1 MATMNN
7 ASGKRGGGKWL
18 WPLAGVLVVL
28 LAVGLYA
35 FAQSGDGG
43 VEARPI
49 VQVQRGPLTIS
60 VAEAGTLRASEQ
72 VILKSEVE
80 GQTTIIS
87 LVDEGTMVE
96 AGDLLIE
103 LDASPLEDQKLDQQI
118 RVQNAEAA
126 YIRARE
132 NLEVVRSQGQSD
144 VAEATLAYQFAQED
158 LTRYIDGEYPQKL
171 KEAESRITLANEE
184 LERAE
189 EKLKW
194 SQRLYDEKYISQTEL
209 EADRLSSNR
218 ARLDYDLAVTAR
230 DLLVEYT
237 HKRQVTEY
245 EANIEQTRMAL
256 DRVQRKARA
265 DVIQAEAD
273 LKAKEAE
280 FKQQQDRLTKIET
293 QITKTRIIS
302 PTSGMVVYATSAQG
316 SWRGNAEP
324 LDEGQQVRER
334 QELIYLPTAQNMIA
348 EVKVHESAMDKVQLG
363 MPAMITVDALPGRS
377 FTGKVTR
384 IAPLPDQVSAWLNP
398 DLKVYST
405 EIRLD
410 GDQTG
415 LRTGMSCRA
424 EILIERYPDA
434 LYVPIQ
440 SVVRVDGQATVFV
453 PRGRDAEQRAVEI
466 GLDNNR
472 MVHILAGLDAG
483 ERVLAAPPL
492 ASASTTGSSEADGQD
507 DAAEDESAIS
517 RDNGAERA
525 PAAQPRSPREG
536 GGAGDRAARPR
547 PSQQGGGA

>member
-1 MATMNN
+1 MATTTDR
-7 ASGKRGGGKWL
+7 RGGRRWL
-18 WPLAGVLVVL
+18 WPVAGVLIVL
-28 LAVGLYA
+28 LAVGWYA
-35 FAQSGDGG
+35 LAQAGDGG
-43 VEARPI
+43 VDARPI

-72 VILKSEVE
+72 VIIKSEVE

-87 LVDEGTMVE
+87 LVDEGTMVKE
-96 AGDLLIE
+96 GDLLIE
-103 LDASPLEDQKLDQQI
+103 LDASALQDQKLEQEI

-126 YIRARE
+126 FIRARE
-132 NLEVVRSQGQSD
+132 NLEVVKSQGLSD
-144 VAEATLAYQFAQED
+144 VAEAELAYQFAQED
-158 LTRYIDGEYPQKL
+158 LTRYLEGEYPKQL
-171 KEAESRITLANEE
+171 KEAESRITLAREE

-230 DLLVEYT
+230 DLLADYT

-245 EANIEQTRMAL
+245 ESNIDQTRMAL

-273 LKAKEAE
+273 LKAKEVE
-280 FKQQQDRLTKIET
+280 LKQQQDRLAKLET
-293 QITKTRIIS
+293 QITKTRIVS
-302 PTSGMVVYATSAQG
+302 PASGMVVYATSAQG

-334 QELIYLPTAQNMIA
+334 QELIHLPTTQSMIA
-348 EVKVHESAMDKVQLG
+348 DVKIHESVMDKVELG
-363 MPAMITVDALPGRS
+363 MPAQVTVDALPGRS

-384 IAPLPDQVSAWLNP
+384 IAPLPDQTSAWLNP

-410 GDQTG
+410 GEQAG
-415 LRTGMSCRA
+415 LRTGMSCRV
-424 EILIERYPDA
+424 EIFVERYPDA
-434 LYVPIQ
+434 LFVPIQ
-440 SVVRVDGQATVFV
+440 SVVRIEGQTTVFV
-453 PRGRDAEQRAVEI
+453 PRGSGAEQRAVEI

-492 ASASTTGSSEADGQD
+492 AAARTTESDQQTEGDTAETGGADG
-507 DAAEDESAIS
+507 E
-517 RDNGAERA
+517 A
-525 PAAQPRSPREG
+525 PAAQPRRG
-536 GGAGDRAARPR
+536 GGGGDRAARPR
-547 PSQQGGGA
+547 QAGAGGGA